1 MSWPYSTY
9 GIPDDQFIRDEEIPM
24 TKEEIR
30 VLALSKLRIARGFTL
45 VDVGSGTG
53 SVTVE
58 MALAVGSMGKVI
70 AIDNNPKA
78 VELTKRNAERFGVLE
93 RVDVRFGDAL
103 EVLRNLEVRIDGA
116 FIGGASNEIEEAIR
130 ILDQRLRKGAR
141 IVTDAIQIE
150 TAYKAIK
157 ALELLR
163 YDVDV
168 TMVTI
173 SKGRKTS
180 TGYALLARNPIVIIT
195 GEKR

>member
-9 GIPDDQFIRDEEIPM
+9 GIPDDHFIRDEEIPM

-78 VELTKRNAERFGVLE
+78 VELTKRNAERFGVLD
-93 RVDVRFGDAL
+93 RIDVRFGDAL

-116 FIGGASNEIEEAIR
+116 FIGGASNEVEEAIR

-141 IVTDAIQIE
+141 IVADAIQIE

-157 ALELLR
+157 ALELLK
-163 YDVDV
+163 YDVEV

-180 TGYALLARNPIVIIT
+180 TGYALLARNPIFIIA

>member
-9 GIPDDQFIRDEEIPM
+9 GIPDDQFTRDEEIPM

-70 AIDNNPKA
+70 AIDNNPRA

>member
-9 GIPDDQFIRDEEIPM
+9 GIPDDQFMRDEEIPM

-180 TGYALLARNPIVIIT
+180 TGYALLARNPIFIIT

>member
-78 VELTKRNAERFGVLE
+78 VELTKKNAERFGVLD
-93 RVDVRFGDAL
+93 RVDVRFGDAS

-180 TGYALLARNPIVIIT
+180 TGYALLARNPIFIIT

>member
-180 TGYALLARNPIVIIT
+180 TGYALLARNPDRYNH
-195 GEKR
+195 G

>member
-130 ILDQRLRKGAR
+130 ILDQRLRKG
-141 IVTDAIQIE
+141 
-150 TAYKAIK
+150 
-157 ALELLR
+157 
-163 YDVDV
+163 
-168 TMVTI
+168 
-173 SKGRKTS
+173 
-180 TGYALLARNPIVIIT
+180 
-195 GEKR
+195 GEDSD